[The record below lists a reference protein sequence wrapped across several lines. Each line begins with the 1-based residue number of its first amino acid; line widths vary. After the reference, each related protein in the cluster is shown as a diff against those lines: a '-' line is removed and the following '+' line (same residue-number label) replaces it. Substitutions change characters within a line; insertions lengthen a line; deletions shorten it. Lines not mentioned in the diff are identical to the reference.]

1 MTRILGTL
9 VDSNVWID
17 VFGADEQWGPPAKRT
32 IARCLNEGGLFINPI
47 IYAEVSNRFNSIG
60 ELDAVLPAQ
69 VVDRETLPYTAAFL
83 AGKAFQQYKK
93 FGGTKRTPLP
103 DLYIGAHAMVRGL
116 RLLTRDTA
124 RFKTYYPKLEV
135 IGPE

>member
-1 MTRILGTL
+1 M
-9 VDSNVWID
+9 WID

-69 VVDRETLPYTAAFL
+69 VVERETLPYTAVL
-83 AGKAFQQYKK
+83 P
-93 FGGTKRTPLP
+93 GGQGVPAVQEVRRNEAHTASGS
-103 DLYIGAHAMVRGL
+103 LYRCARHGPRAPAAHS
-116 RLLTRDTA
+116 
-124 RFKTYYPKLEV
+124 
-135 IGPE
+135 